1 MANTIRIKRR
11 ASGASGAPSSLE
23 NAELAYNEVDNT
35 LYYGKGTGGAGG
47 TASTVE
53 AIAGPGAYA
62 TLSTT
67 QTISGNKTFSG
78 SVALGS
84 SASAATQDPNDNSTK
99 VATTAYVD
107 SAITASTYTFTLAGD
122 GGTPQEV
129 NDAESVTISGGTALT
144 SGVAAGNI
152 ITINLDDTLVT
163 PGSYGSA
170 TAIPTFTVD
179 QQGRLTAAGTASI
192 STTLTVDAD
201 GATSE
206 DVSLSTDDLR
216 ILGGSGITTSVA
228 KNSTDITVTVSGDD
242 ATTSTKGVASF
253 SSSSFS
259 VASGAVS
266 IKSGGVSNAQLENS
280 SITIGTTST
289 SLGSTSSSL
298 AGLQQIDVDNIRI
311 DGNTISATDTNGGI
325 SLDPNGTGHISVNS
339 ARIENLA
346 DPVNAQDAATKAYVD
361 NVSQGLHVHAPAH
374 AIITSSLA
382 TITGDT
388 VTYNNGT
395 NGVGATLTLSTALDL
410 AGGDLDGDT
419 DISTGDRVIVAGE
432 SNAAHNGIYVVTST
446 TVLTRADDFDQP
458 VEMAGGDFIF
468 VTHGTNYADTGWVM
482 SEAVGTVGSDSVPF
496 VQFSGAGTYLA
507 GEGLTLTG
515 STFDINL
522 ATNSGLVI
530 TSDELQVDSSIAGDG
545 LSFSSGI
552 ISVGGT
558 TDRISVSSDTIDIAA
573 TYVGQNTITTLGTI
587 TTGTWNGT
595 TIGLSYGGTGATN
608 AADARSNL
616 GLVINTDVQ
625 AYDAELAAIA
635 GLTSAADKLPYF
647 TGSGTAAL
655 ANFTS
660 FGRSLVDDADAS
672 AARTTLGLGTIA
684 VQNANN
690 VNITGGT
697 IDNITIDGG
706 TY

>member
-11 ASGASGAPSSLE
+11 ASGASGAPGSLE

-216 ILGGSGITTSVA
+216 ILGGSGITTTVA
-228 KNSTDITVTVSGDD
+228 K
-242 ATTSTKGVASF
+242 
-253 SSSSFS
+253 
-259 VASGAVS
+259 
-266 IKSGGVSNAQLENS
+266 
-280 SITIGTTST
+280 
-289 SLGSTSSSL
+289 
-298 AGLQQIDVDNIRI
+298 
-311 DGNTISATDTNGGI
+311 
-325 SLDPNGTGHISVNS
+325 
-339 ARIENLA
+339 
-346 DPVNAQDAATKAYVD
+346 
-361 NVSQGLHVHAPAH
+361 
-374 AIITSSLA
+374 
-382 TITGDT
+382 
-388 VTYNNGT
+388 
-395 NGVGATLTLSTALDL
+395 
-410 AGGDLDGDT
+410 
-419 DISTGDRVIVAGE
+419 
-432 SNAAHNGIYVVTST
+432 
-446 TVLTRADDFDQP
+446 
-458 VEMAGGDFIF
+458 
-468 VTHGTNYADTGWVM
+468 
-482 SEAVGTVGSDSVPF
+482 
-496 VQFSGAGTYLA
+496 
-507 GEGLTLTG
+507 
-515 STFDINL
+515 
-522 ATNSGLVI
+522 
-530 TSDELQVDSSIAGDG
+530 
-545 LSFSSGI
+545 
-552 ISVGGT
+552 
-558 TDRISVSSDTIDIAA
+558 
-573 TYVGQNTITTLGTI
+573 
-587 TTGTWNGT
+587 
-595 TIGLSYGGTGATN
+595 
-608 AADARSNL
+608 
-616 GLVINTDVQ
+616 
-625 AYDAELAAIA
+625 
-635 GLTSAADKLPYF
+635 KLYRYYCHC
-647 TGSGTAAL
+647 L
-655 ANFTS
+655 
-660 FGRSLVDDADAS
+660 R
-672 AARTTLGLGTIA
+672 R
-684 VQNANN
+684 
-690 VNITGGT
+690 
-697 IDNITIDGG
+697 
-706 TY
+706 